1 MAPAEIIALRDQLK
15 DWLLQAALPLWS
27 TVGVDGEGGFF
38 EKIGQDGRA
47 VEAPR
52 RARVTARQVFV
63 FDQAARLG
71 WTGPAARLAELA
83 LHRLTDPHG
92 FLRPD
97 GMVRILIAAD
107 GAVLDDAPAP
117 YEQAFALLALALAGR
132 EDEALTLLDS
142 LEARVGKAGGGFY
155 LDEARQPPLDANP
168 HMHLFEAS
176 LAWVEAGGGPRWR
189 DLARSLGDIALT
201 RLIDPASGAIA
212 EFRNDDWS
220 PAQGSPLDCGHQF
233 EWGWLLLKF
242 ARLLGRADAVQP
254 ALKLI
259 GIGEAHGV
267 DPARNVAFNLMSRD
281 FAPVDREAR
290 LWPQTERIHAHAAAA
305 ALTGDAAHW
314 QGTALGVRGL
324 MAYLDTPVLGLF
336 RDRMLADGA
345 FVEEPAPASS
355 LYHIV
360 GAAIALDEAVG

>member
-15 DWLLQAALPLWS
+15 DWLLQAALPLWAG
-27 TVGVDGEGGFF
+27 VGVDAHGGFV
-38 EKIGQDGRA
+38 EKIAMDGQP

-52 RARVTARQVFV
+52 RARVTARQVYV

-71 WTGPAARLAELA
+71 WTGPSARLAEQA
-83 LHRLTDPHG
+83 LHRLLDPHG
-92 FLRPD
+92 FLRSD
-97 GMVRILIAAD
+97 GLVRLLIAAD
-107 GAVLDDAPAP
+107 GTVLDDTPGL
-117 YEQAFALLALALAGR
+117 YEQAFALLALAMAGR
-132 EDEALTLLDS
+132 EAPALVLLES
-142 LEARVGKAGGGFY
+142 LTARQGRAGGGFY
-155 LDEARQPPLDANP
+155 LDDRRTPPLDANP
-168 HMHLFEAS
+168 HMHLFEAA
-176 LAWVEAGGGPRWR
+176 LAWVEAGGGPAWR
-189 DLARSLGDIALT
+189 DLAASLGDIALT

-212 EFRNDDWS
+212 EFRNDDWT
-220 PAQGSPLDCGHQF
+220 PATGSPLDCGHQF

-254 ALKLI
+254 ALKLV
-259 GIGEAHGV
+259 GIGETHGV

-290 LWPQTERIHAHAAAA
+290 LWPQTERLHAHAVAAA
-305 ALTGDAAHW
+305 MTGEAAHW
-314 QGTALGVRGL
+314 QGAAAGARGL
-324 MAYLDTPVLGLF
+324 MAYLDTPVLGLW

-360 GAAIALDEAVG
+360 GAILALDEAVG